1 MAKSALKNPMNGPLK
16 DLLVV
21 DLTRVLV
28 GPYCTMILSDLG
40 ARIIKIEAP
49 EIGDDSRNFGPFVK
63 DYSAYFMSL
72 NRGKESIALNLKN
85 ENDKKIFEKILA
97 KADILVENFKP
108 GTLEKWG
115 YGWKEVNKKFPKLI
129 YASAS
134 GFGQTGPLKE
144 LPAYDMVVQGMGGLM
159 SVTGQPNSEPTRVGT
174 SIGDITAGLFT
185 AIGINA
191 ALYDREKTGKGM
203 YIDVSMLD
211 CQIAILENAIARYL
225 SKNEIPKPMGSRHP
239 SIAPFEAFKTKNSYI
254 IIAAGND
261 KLFENLCNALNLKE
275 LVNNNKFKSNSLRSE
290 NMDILKKII
299 EKKLSE
305 NNTEVW
311 VNKFEELKIPC
322 GPIYNIKEAV
332 ENPQIE
338 SRNMIVKAFH
348 KVIGDFKLAGNP
360 IKMSTYKDEKTRG
373 NIPDLDEHREKILK
387 EFT

>member
-1 MAKSALKNPMNGPLK
+1 MQRVKLPKSTKLLLMNGPLK

-40 ARIIKIEAP
+40 ARVIKIEAP
-49 EIGDDSRNFGPFVK
+49 ETGDDSRKFGPFIK

-72 NRGKESIALNLKN
+72 NRGKESIALNLKV
-85 ENDKKIFEKILA
+85 EQDKKIFENILS

-115 YGWKEVNKKFPKLI
+115 FGWKQISEKYPKLI

-191 ALYDREKTGKGM
+191 ALYDRQKTGKGM

-239 SIAPFEAFKTKNSYI
+239 SIAPFEAFKTKDSYI

-261 KLFENLCNALNLKE
+261 KLFESLCNALDLKE
-275 LVNNNKFKSNSLRSE
+275 LINHDKFKINSSRSE
-290 NMDILKKII
+290 NMDELKSLL
-299 EKKLSE
+299 EHKL
-305 NNTEVW
+305 
-311 VNKFEELKIPC
+311 VNKTTNDWVKITQ
-322 GPIYNIKEAV
+322 V
-332 ENPQIE
+332 D
-338 SRNMIVKAFH
+338 H
-348 KVIGDFKLAGNP
+348 KPHQFQLQ
-360 IKMSTYKDEKTRG
+360 
-373 NIPDLDEHREKILK
+373 
-387 EFT
+387 

>member
-261 KLFENLCNALNLKE
+261 KLFENLCNALNLNE

-299 EKKLSE
+299 EEKLSE

>member
-1 MAKSALKNPMNGPLK
+1 MDGPLK
-16 DLLVV
+16 NLLVV

-40 ARIIKIEAP
+40 ARVIKIEAP
-49 EIGDDSRNFGPFVK
+49 EIGDDSRGFGPFID

-85 ENDKKIFEKILA
+85 EDDKKVFEKILA

-115 YGWKEVNKKFPKLI
+115 FGWNEVSKKYPKLI

-159 SVTGQPNSEPTRVGT
+159 SVTGHPNSEPTRVGT

-191 ALYDREKTGKGM
+191 ALYDRQKTGKGTF
-203 YIDVSMLD
+203 IDVSMLD

-225 SKNEIPKPMGSRHP
+225 SKNEIPEPMGSRHP
-239 SIAPFEAFKTKNSYI
+239 SIAPFEAFKTKDSFL

-261 KLFENLCNALNLKE
+261 KLFKSLCEVLEIPNIANDEMYKT
-275 LVNNNKFKSNSLRSE
+275 NSLRSQ
-290 NMDILKKII
+290 NIDKLKLII
-299 EKKLSE
+299 ENKLQHKNTDEWIKVME
-305 NNTEVW
+305 N
-311 VNKFEELKIPC
+311 LKIPC
-322 GPIYNIKEAV
+322 GPIFNIKQAV
-332 ENPQIE
+332 ENPQIKE
-338 SRNMIVKAFH
+338 RNMIVKSFH
-348 KVIGDFKLAGNP
+348 KKIGEFKSAGNP

-373 NIPDLDEHREKILK
+373 DIPDLDEHRDKILK
-387 EFT
+387 EFS

>member
-1 MAKSALKNPMNGPLK
+1 MNGPLK

-40 ARIIKIEAP
+40 ARVIKIEAP
-49 EIGDDSRNFGPFVK
+49 EIGDDSRGFGPFIE

-85 ENDKKIFEKILA
+85 EDDKKIFEKILA

-115 YGWKEVNKKFPKLI
+115 FGWNEVSKKYPKLI

-159 SVTGQPNSEPTRVGT
+159 SVTGHPNSEPTRVGT

-191 ALYDREKTGKGM
+191 ALYDRQKTGKGTF
-203 YIDVSMLD
+203 IDVSMLD

-225 SKNEIPKPMGSRHP
+225 SKNEIPEPMGSRHP
-239 SIAPFEAFKTKNSYI
+239 SIAPFEAFKTKDSFL

-261 KLFENLCNALNLKE
+261 KLFKSLCEVLEIPNIATDEMYKT
-275 LVNNNKFKSNSLRSE
+275 NSLRSQ
-290 NMDILKKII
+290 NIDKLKLII
-299 EKKLSE
+299 ENKLQHK
-305 NNTEVW
+305 NTDEWIKVM
-311 VNKFEELKIPC
+311 ELSLIH
-322 GPIYNIKEAV
+322 I
-332 ENPQIE
+332 
-338 SRNMIVKAFH
+338 
-348 KVIGDFKLAGNP
+348 
-360 IKMSTYKDEKTRG
+360 
-373 NIPDLDEHREKILK
+373 
-387 EFT
+387 